1 LVAHVLVVDDD
12 DDGRSALVELL
23 EDQGFEVAEANDGR
37 RALDHL
43 VSRAEPSLVILDLEM
58 PVMSGFE
65 LLDTMK
71 RYTRLAR
78 VPVLVVSGT
87 KSSERPLH
95 DSVIG
100 YMAKP
105 IDVDVLLD
113 KVRACVVD
121 NPQRPLP

>member
-1 LVAHVLVVDDD
+1 MAHVLVVDDD

-23 EDQGFEVAEANDGR
+23 EDQGFEVSEANDGR

-43 VSRAEPSLVILDLEM
+43 VSRSEPSLVILDLEM
-58 PVMSGFE
+58 PVMSGVE
-65 LLDTMK
+65 LLDTMS

-78 VPVLVVSGT
+78 VPVLIVSGSQRT
-87 KSSERPLH
+87 ERPLH
-95 DSVIG
+95 ESVIG
-100 YMAKP
+100 YLAKP

-121 NPQRPLP
+121 NPRPPAP